1 MSPTYKNVNS
11 CGVGLV
17 GPGGGGG
24 DIFSKKKKQQ
34 TFLVFT

>member
-11 CGVGLV
+11 CVVGLV

-24 DIFSKKKKQQ
+24 NFFLKKKQQ